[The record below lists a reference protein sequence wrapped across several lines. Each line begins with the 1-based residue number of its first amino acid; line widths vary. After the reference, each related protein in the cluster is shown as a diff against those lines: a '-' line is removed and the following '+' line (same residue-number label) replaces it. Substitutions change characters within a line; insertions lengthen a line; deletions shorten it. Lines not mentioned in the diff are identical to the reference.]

1 MICVSVGVKARLI
14 NNNGDF
20 NDLIDN
26 RGRTI
31 SGKVSELLILLRLIR
46 LTHQII
52 KYDNA
57 HVFRP
62 RLKFKLSDVNL
73 SVNL

>member
-1 MICVSVGVKARLI
+1 MISLTIVAEQLVGKSRVTYFIQTYK
-14 NNNGDF
+14 
-20 NDLIDN
+20 
-26 RGRTI
+26 
-31 SGKVSELLILLRLIR
+31 R